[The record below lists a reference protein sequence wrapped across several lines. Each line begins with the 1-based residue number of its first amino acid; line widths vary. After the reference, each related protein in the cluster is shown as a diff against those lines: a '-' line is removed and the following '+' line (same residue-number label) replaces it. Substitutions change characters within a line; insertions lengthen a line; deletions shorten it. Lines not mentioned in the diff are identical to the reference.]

1 MVKLRALNSNL
12 GGTFMRKLI
21 LAVAGLVA
29 LVTASVAVAHGIEG
43 AKTAKAVVG
52 TFSATSSNVST
63 RTCTTTDGKTL
74 TITSGRYTGQ
84 ASGDPDLAGAITLRA
99 RSVVNSDGVGVV
111 DGTFRIDVASGRDT
125 AGAFSTV
132 YDHGKVA
139 GLAAGRAHEPSAR
152 LVANLS
158 AGFAPGSFTDGKLG
172 GGTSGG
178 SAVELGPGK
187 CAPGPKPE
195 KSEAKGT
202 ISALSAN
209 SITVAGVTCAIPS
222 DKSAAVTASFK
233 VNDRAEIHCSVQ
245 NGQSTLTRIE
255 KRH

>member
-1 MVKLRALNSNL
+1 
-12 GGTFMRKLI
+12 MRKSI

-29 LVTASVAVAHGIEG
+29 FAAASVAVAHGVDG
-43 AKTAKAVVG
+43 ARTARAVAG
-52 TFSATSSNVST
+52 TFSATSSNVAT

-74 TITSGRYTGQ
+74 TITNGKYTGM
-84 ASGDPDLAGAITLRA
+84 ASGDADLAGAITLRA

-111 DGTFRIDVASGRDT
+111 EGTFRIDVASGRDT
-125 AGAFSTV
+125 AGVFSTV
-132 YDHGKVA
+132 YDHGNIA
-139 GLAAGRAHEPSAR
+139 GLAVGRAHEPSAR

-158 AGFAPGSFTDGKLG
+158 AGFAPGSFTGGKLG

-187 CAPGPKPE
+187 CAPAARPKPE

-202 ISALSAN
+202 ITALSAN

-222 DKSAAVTASFK
+222 DKSAAVNSKFK
-233 VNDRAEIHCSVQ
+233 VNDRAEIHCALQ

-255 KRH
+255 KRR